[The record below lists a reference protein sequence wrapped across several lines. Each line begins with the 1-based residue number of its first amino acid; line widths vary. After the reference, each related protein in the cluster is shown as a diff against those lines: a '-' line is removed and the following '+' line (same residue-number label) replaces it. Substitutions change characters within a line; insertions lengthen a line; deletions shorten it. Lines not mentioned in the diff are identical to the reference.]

1 MTAHTC
7 ELDATLETLRQK
19 LLAELSGDGHWT
31 GELSGSALATATAVT
46 ALATA
51 DHDKYQPLIHSGVEW
66 ITTHQNGDGGWGDT
80 PISKSNLPTTLLVWS
95 ALAAAR
101 ADADASRKPL
111 EAAEQWVTREV
122 GSLEPQ
128 RMAAAVT
135 DCYGRD
141 RTFAAPILVMCAL
154 AGRLG
159 PQKQAWR
166 LVPALPFEL
175 GLAPH
180 SLLRFLHVPV
190 VSYALPALLAVGLV
204 VHRKRPTRNP
214 CTRAVRNLAAATAL
228 RKLAAIQPET
238 GGFLE
243 AVPLTSFVVMSVIAA
258 GYADHAVVAKGL
270 DFLTASARPDGSW
283 PIDTN
288 LATWVTT
295 LSVNALA
302 AGGNIASLLSNAQRQ
317 QIRNWLLG
325 QQHTS
330 VHRYTGARPGGWA
343 WTDLDGGV
351 PDADDTAGALLAL
364 RKLDDVDSVTSRAA
378 AAGVRWLMGLQN
390 RDGGLPTFCRGWG
403 RFAFDRSSPD
413 ITAHAIAAWRA
424 WQADMPARVAR
435 HLARA
440 IARAQKYL
448 ARAQQ
453 ADGSWIPLWF
463 GNENAPRHENPTYG
477 TSRVLALR
485 GPADR
490 RATKWLL
497 EAQNA
502 DGGWGGAPGIPSS
515 IEETALAVDA
525 LSRLA
530 ADADQK
536 SHGEAIPDAIAA
548 GTRYLIKKTNRG
560 HIAPSAPI
568 GLYFARL
575 WYYEKLYP
583 IIFTVS
589 ALQRASQLDLARSA
603 NSLGL

>member
-1 MTAHTC
+1 MTTDLRELGAT
-7 ELDATLETLRQK
+7 LDALRQK
-19 LLAELSGDGHWT
+19 LLAELSDNGHWT

-46 ALATA
+46 ALAIA
-51 DHDKYQPLIHSGVEW
+51 GRDEYQPLIRGGVEW
-66 ITTHQNGDGGWGDT
+66 AITNQNGDGGWGDT

-101 ADADASRKPL
+101 ADADASPSTVQ
-111 EAAEQWVTREV
+111 AAEQWVTRKV
-122 GSLEPQ
+122 GSLDPQ

-141 RTFAAPILVMCAL
+141 RSFAAPILAMCAL

-159 PQKQAWR
+159 PERLTWR

-180 SLLRFLHVPV
+180 PLLRLLHLPV

-204 VHRKRPTRNP
+204 VHRKRPTKNP
-214 CTRAVRNLAAATAL
+214 CTRAVRNLAAAKAL

-243 AVPLTSFVVMSVIAA
+243 AVPLTSFVVMSLIAA

-302 AGGNIASLLSNAQRQ
+302 ASGNITRLLSTGQRQ

-325 QQHTS
+325 QQYAAA
-330 VHRYTGARPGGWA
+330 HRYTGAKPGGWA

-351 PDADDTAGALLAL
+351 PDADDTAGVLLAL
-364 RKLDDVDSVTSRAA
+364 RKLGDVDSETSRAA
-378 AAGVRWLMGLQN
+378 AAGLRWLMGLQN

-424 WQADMPARVAR
+424 WQADMPARAAR
-435 HLARA
+435 HLGHA

-448 ARAQQ
+448 ARVQQ

-463 GNENAPRHENPTYG
+463 GNENAPRQENPTYG

-485 GPADR
+485 GPADHR
-490 RATKWLL
+490 STEWLL

-502 DGGWGGAPGIPSS
+502 DGGWGGAPGVPSS

-530 ADADQK
+530 DDADQK
-536 SHGEAIPDAIAA
+536 LHGEAIPDAIAA
-548 GTRYLIKKTNRG
+548 GTRYLIEKTNRG

-575 WYYEKLYP
+575 WYHEKLYP

-589 ALQRASQLDLARSA
+589 ALQRAAQLDLSRSD